1 MLPLAFSASGFQLFL
16 GGLAVLGWLV
26 ASLAGAEYLRHES
39 RRGQFYTFW
48 VLTLLAVLGVFLA
61 ADFLTAFLF
70 FELMS
75 LLS

>member
-48 VLTLLAVLGVFLA
+48 VSEAHRA
-61 ADFLTAFLF
+61 
-70 FELMS
+70 
-75 LLS
+75 LSVWV